1 MNRTAQMKWSV
12 CRPPLLGMFR
22 FLGFA
27 VPCCGNEFDTPST
40 KLRFMM
46 TLARGMEV
54 TVGIVLMS
62 FLAAGIGW
70 PATPPGDNE
79 VVAKVNG
86 IAITKDQVRQRV
98 DIYERAHPGL
108 APGESRIRRAGIA
121 AQVLIYAILTEQ
133 LARELGVSVSNDEI
147 DAEYAKTQGR
157 LSDG

>member
-1 MNRTAQMKWSV
+1 
-12 CRPPLLGMFR
+12 
-22 FLGFA
+22 
-27 VPCCGNEFDTPST
+27 
-40 KLRFMM
+40 M

-133 LARELGVSVSNDEI
+133 LYSLICTLPLDRLWKPYPVEEI
-147 DAEYAKTQGR
+147 AQVYASFG
-157 LSDG
+157 